1 MAFLDSPRELQETV
15 GERGLPMVDVRDY
28 GEVPYP
34 FRRVL
39 AQVDGA
45 LLEIRAGVRTE
56 ATVEAETRGGE
67 GAVAANQA
75 AVEQVEIG
83 RSWGEPGQE
92 RGAFQGSQGLRR
104 SSPVVAHR
112 KEAEEENGGGGGGGG
127 GSGEV
132 EEKEDDDDERGI
144 LSRLVCGHV

>member
-56 ATVEAETRGGE
+56 AMAEAETRGGE
-67 GAVAANQA
+67 GAAAAAAANQA

-92 RGAFQGSQGLRR
+92 RGAFQGSQGVRR

-112 KEAEEENGGGGGGGG
+112 KEAEEESGGGIG
-127 GSGEV
+127 
-132 EEKEDDDDERGI
+132 RA
-144 LSRLVCGHV
+144 HV